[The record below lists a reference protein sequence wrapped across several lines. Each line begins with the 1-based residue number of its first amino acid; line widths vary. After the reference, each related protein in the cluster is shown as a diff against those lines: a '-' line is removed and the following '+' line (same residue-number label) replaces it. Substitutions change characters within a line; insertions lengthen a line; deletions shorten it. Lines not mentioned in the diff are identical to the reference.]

1 VVGARANDDVL
12 TEVIGATPF
21 AWFVFDAA
29 HEPVFEN
36 ARASEI
42 AEWPTGGEQDEAT
55 VRDVIDATVR
65 RARTETGS
73 ASAEITASDAGHIRS
88 LRIEAHQLVLDR
100 GLASVAWVV
109 ELDQAVESLM
119 EARQRLDELLDH
131 IDRYTAERERLVGVV
146 EAVVSG
152 LDAGLVV
159 VDRKLVV
166 TDCSERAAV
175 LLRGSRTD
183 IVGRALSQ
191 TGAAGAELAA
201 LIAGCFDA
209 RPCHGRLEQLEPHI
223 HASCA
228 AFDAGA
234 AAVAVLQQAG

>member
-1 VVGARANDDVL
+1 VVGGRVNDDVL
-12 TEVIGATPF
+12 TEVIGASPF

-29 HEPVFEN
+29 HQPVFEN

-42 AEWPTGGEQDEAT
+42 AGWPTTGREAIGPK

-65 RARTETGS
+65 RARSEAGS
-73 ASAEITASDAGHIRS
+73 ASADTTASDAGDIRS
-88 LRIEAHQLVLDR
+88 LRVEAHQLVLDR

-109 ELDQAVESLM
+109 ELDQAVESLQ

-131 IDRYTAERERLVGVV
+131 LDRYTAERERLVGVI

-166 TDCSERAAV
+166 SDCSDRAAA
-175 LLRGSRTD
+175 LLRVSRAD
-183 IVGRALSQ
+183 VVGRALSHA
-191 TGAAGAELAA
+191 GPAGAELVA
-201 LIAGCFDA
+201 LISGCFDS
-209 RPCHGRLEQLEPHI
+209 RPSHGRLEQVDPAVN
-223 HASCA
+223 ASCA
-228 AFDAGA
+228 SFDAGA
-234 AAVAVLQQAG
+234 AAVAVLQLA